1 MTHHRKPV
9 IAANWKMHNSPQ
21 ETEDFMRTF
30 LRLVPDKC
38 PITIVIAP
46 PFVSLPKAVE
56 SLHQV
61 RHASV
66 ELAAQNMSQ
75 HAAGAYTGEI
85 SARMLKEVEV
95 KHVILGHSERRSL
108 YGETSQIVNAKVLAA
123 LEARLHP
130 ILCIG
135 ETLEERDAGKIEQV
149 LESQLRESLAEV
161 GAHRVLNCVIAYEPV
176 WAIGTG
182 RTASPEQAQEA
193 HAFVRKVL
201 TDLFD
206 TDTAQKLRIQY
217 GGSVK
222 PSNMAELISQP
233 DVDGALVGGASLES
247 GSFWEIC
254 RAAIDYEVAQNK
266 TPDFGPA
273 EV

>member
-9 IAANWKMHNSPQ
+9 IAANWKMHNTPQ
-21 ETEDFMRTF
+21 ETDEFMRAF

-46 PFVSLPKAVE
+46 PFVSLPKATEVINNA
-56 SLHQV
+56 

-75 HAAGAYTGEI
+75 YPGGAYTGEI

-95 KHVILGHSERRSL
+95 KHVILGHSERRAIF
-108 YGETSQIVNAKVLAA
+108 GETSQVVNAKVLAA

-135 ETLEERDAGKIEQV
+135 ETLEERDGGKIEQV

-161 GAHRVLNCVIAYEPV
+161 GARRVLDCVIAYEPV

-201 TDLFD
+201 TAMYDE
-206 TDTAQKLRIQY
+206 DTAQKLRIQY

-222 PSNMAELISQP
+222 PNNMAELISQP

-247 GSFWEIC
+247 GSFWEMC
-254 RAAIDYEVAQNK
+254 RAAVDYENAQNK
-266 TPDFGPA
+266 APTFPGSDQ
-273 EV
+273 

>member
-1 MTHHRKPV
+1 MYHRKPI
-9 IAANWKMHNSPQ
+9 IAANWKMHMTPQ
-21 ETEDFMRTF
+21 ETEEF
-30 LRLVPDKC
+30 LRPFARLVPEKC
-38 PITIVIAP
+38 PIEIVIAP
-46 PFVSLPKAVE
+46 PSISLPKAAEVLSAARE
-56 SLHQV
+56 DK
-61 RHASV
+61 V

-75 HAAGAYTGEI
+75 HPSGAYTGEI
-85 SARMLKEVEV
+85 SARMIKECGA
-95 KHVILGHSERRSL
+95 KHVILGHSERRAI
-108 YGETSQIVNAKVLAA
+108 YGETNAIVNAKVLAA

-161 GAHRVLNCVIAYEPV
+161 GPRRVLDCVIAYEPV

-182 RTASPEQAQEA
+182 RTASPQQAQDA

-201 TDLFD
+201 TDMFGD
-206 TDTAQKLRIQY
+206 DTAQRIRIQY

-222 PSNMAELISQP
+222 PNNMAELINQP
-233 DVDGALVGGASLES
+233 DVDGALVGGASLET

-254 RAAIDYEVAQNK
+254 RAAIDWQNAAQ
-266 TPDFGPA
+266 A
-273 EV
+273 

>member
-1 MTHHRKPV
+1 MIHLRKPIV
-9 IAANWKMHNSPQ
+9 AANWKMHMTPQ
-21 ETEDFMRTF
+21 ESDDFLRSF
-30 LRLVPDKC
+30 ARLVPDKC
-38 PITIVIAP
+38 PIQIVVAP
-46 PFVSLPKAVE
+46 PAVSLERANNALV
-56 SLHQV
+56 
-61 RHASV
+61 HAREQSV

-75 HAAGAYTGEI
+75 HAGGAFTGEI
-85 SARMLKEVEV
+85 NARMVKECGCR
-95 KHVILGHSERRSL
+95 HVILGHSERRSIF
-108 YGETSQIVNAKVLAA
+108 GETNATVNAKVLAA

-135 ETLEERDAGKIEQV
+135 ETLEERDGGLIEKV

-161 GAHRVLNCVIAYEPV
+161 GARRVLDTVIAYEPV

-201 TDLFD
+201 TDMFGE
-206 TDTAQKLRIQY
+206 DTAQKLRIQY

-222 PSNMAELISQP
+222 PNNMAELISQK
-233 DVDGALVGGASLES
+233 DVDGALVGGASMEH

-254 RAAIDYEVAQNK
+254 RAAIDWVNAQ
-266 TPDFGPA
+266 
-273 EV
+273 

>member
-1 MTHHRKPV
+1 MIHIRKPIV
-9 IAANWKMHNSPQ
+9 AANWKMHMTPQ
-21 ETEDFMRTF
+21 ESDDFLRAF
-30 LRLVPDKC
+30 ARLVPDKC
-38 PITIVIAP
+38 PIQIVVAP
-46 PFVSLPKAVE
+46 PSVSLERANNALVNARE
-56 SLHQV
+56 Q
-61 RHASV
+61 SV

-75 HAAGAYTGEI
+75 HAGGAFTGEI
-85 SARMLKEVEV
+85 NARMVKECGC
-95 KHVILGHSERRSL
+95 KHVILGHSERRSI
-108 YGETSQIVNAKVLAA
+108 YGETNAIVNAKVLAA

-135 ETLEERDAGKIEQV
+135 ETLEERDGGLIEKV

-161 GAHRVLNCVIAYEPV
+161 GARRVLDCVVAYEPV

-201 TDLFD
+201 TDMFGE
-206 TDTAQKLRIQY
+206 DTAQKIRIQY

-222 PSNMAELISQP
+222 PGNMTELISQK
-233 DVDGALVGGASLES
+233 DVDGALVGGASLEH

-254 RAAIDYEVAQNK
+254 RAAIDWVNAQ
-266 TPDFGPA
+266 
-273 EV
+273 